1 MRKLNDKREF
11 YKILEEVLI
20 QIFPFCNKLMTD
32 NETIFNSIAA
42 KALFQQLYIEHSMTA
57 ANHSTSN
64 AQVERLHLTILEI
77 TRIRI
82 KQNKSAATEELF
94 NAIKEYNRTRRK
106 PIELFFERSK
116 TKGIKELIENKQE
129 YMLSYHNKKRTQ
141 KEYKT
146 GQTVYVKQ
154 NRRNKTNPRYLKKTV
169 QENYEDTILT
179 TEGKIVHKDN
189 LRNNDEDNANINPS
203 NILSSGNNRLT
214 RSQVRVNRD

>member
-11 YKILEEVLI
+11 YKTLEEVLI
-20 QIFPFCNKLMTD
+20 QIFPFSNKLMTD

-42 KALFQQLYIEHSMTA
+42 KALFQRLYIEHSMTP

-64 AQVERLHLTILEI
+64 AQVERLHSKILEI

-82 KQNKSAATEELF
+82 KQNKSTATEELF
-94 NAIKEYNRTRRK
+94 NVIKEYNRTIHSVTKRK

-116 TKGIKELIENKQE
+116 TEGIKELIENMQE

-154 NRRNKTNPRYLKKTV
+154 NR
-169 QENYEDTILT
+169 
-179 TEGKIVHKDN
+179 
-189 LRNNDEDNANINPS
+189 
-203 NILSSGNNRLT
+203 
-214 RSQVRVNRD
+214 